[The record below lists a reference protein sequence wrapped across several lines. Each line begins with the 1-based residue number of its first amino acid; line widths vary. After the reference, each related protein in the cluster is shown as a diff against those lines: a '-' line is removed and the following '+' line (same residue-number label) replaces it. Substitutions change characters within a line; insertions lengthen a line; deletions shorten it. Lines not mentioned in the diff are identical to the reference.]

1 MTDPKGDGNGSGE
14 IPKKDYF
21 RIKNDWFDALISFDE
36 IPEKIRCLNYIIR
49 MTYGWQT
56 KNAQITHAEFS
67 AATGLSRP
75 NVHRALMKLKAENI
89 IAIKSDS
96 SNRLT
101 YSFNKYFKTWKRKSK
116 KKRLAIQS
124 DSKTAIRTDSKTQ
137 FTPIIVK
144 DNIKTV
150 KKNICQPS
158 KVKTFDPHDISYLLS
173 ETLIDQIKRNLPNGK
188 DVQNGNRE
196 KTIQRWASDIDK
208 MIRLDNRPVCDIW
221 NMIIWCHYDDFWF
234 KNILSGSKLRKQYD
248 KLSAAITS
256 EVRRKNRNKTQHQK
270 LLEVGERWLQKQGMQ
285 DS

>member
-1 MTDPKGDGNGSGE
+1 MDDPKG
-14 IPKKDYF
+14 IPPKRDYF
-21 RIKNDWFDALISFDE
+21 KVKFTWFDAIIAYR
-36 IPEKIRCLNYIIR
+36 IPGEQRQVLDFIIR
-49 MTYGWQT
+49 KTYGWKKKRDGIALSQFV
-56 KNAQITHAEFS
+56 K
-67 AATGLSRP
+67 ATGIKKQ
-75 NVHRALMKLKAENI
+75 NIHRAIKELEKKNLIKV
-89 IAIKSDS
+89 IKSDDY
-96 SNRLT
+96 T
-101 YSFNKYFKTWKRKSK
+101 YLSYEFNKYFKTWKPVIKNDYSNQ
-116 KKRLAIQS
+116 KRLRVS
-124 DSKTAIRTDSKTQ
+124 SKTITGESSKVMNTIDNY
-137 FTPIIVK
+137 TRDTITK
-144 DNIKTV
+144 D
-150 KKNICQPS
+150 KKHMS

>member
-1 MTDPKGDGNGSGE
+1 MPINVGGANKTENKIRLCPNCHALTHKGKYKEDFLFDLKSQKEKNYQKSKRN
-14 IPKKDYF
+14 INKNINDIV
-21 RIKNDWFDALISFDE
+21 IKND
-36 IPEKIRCLNYIIR
+36 N
-49 MTYGWQT
+49 Q
-56 KNAQITHAEFS
+56 
-67 AATGLSRP
+67 
-75 NVHRALMKLKAENI
+75 V
-89 IAIKSDS
+89 
-96 SNRLT
+96 
-101 YSFNKYFKTWKRKSK
+101 KTE
-116 KKRLAIQS
+116 
-124 DSKTAIRTDSKTQ
+124 TVIRTDNQTVIRTDTHLGIRTDTQ
-137 FTPIIVK
+137 TPITPIIVK
-144 DNIKTV
+144 DNIKD
-150 KKNICQPS
+150 NIKTSPTS

-188 DVQNGNRE
+188 DVQNGNRK

>member
-67 AATGLSRP
+67 AATGIPRP

-101 YSFNKYFKTWKRKSK
+101 YSFNKYFKTWKRKSRK
-116 KKRLAIQS
+116 KTVAIES
-124 DSKTAIRTDSKTQ
+124 DSKSAIESDSSLFSIKEQ
-137 FTPIIVK
+137 LK
-144 DNIKTV
+144 NNIKNNERTSN
-150 KKNICQPS
+150 KS